1 MRGGMATESPPRYKG
16 KPDLAIAGQPSR
28 WPRRLGVSLGINGG
42 GLGSGCEAAWGARR
56 VGRAIEITVHPVVE
70 GLPVPCDLDT
80 SIKGAL
86 RAGHLKRAKR
96 MPNIRSGCGN
106 RDRWEENEVLIPVK
120 KIDSQRPLLDALGEL
135 SRRCCVN
142 KKENAER
149 VANYL
154 QTMGIIWRMLS
165 RPKAMIIG
173 QIAYLDA
180 NGVTPLP

>member
-120 KIDSQRPLLDALGEL
+120 KIDSQRPLLDALIQTSG
-135 SRRCCVN
+135 S
-142 KKENAER
+142 ER
-149 VANYL
+149 AFDLY
-154 QTMGIIWRMLS
+154 M
-165 RPKAMIIG
+165 KARSLHQLYSGHGSSPWPGSPPVPMR
-173 QIAYLDA
+173 ASS
-180 NGVTPLP
+180 P

>member
-120 KIDSQRPLLDALGEL
+120 KIDSQRPLLDALTQPPPCKPKL
-135 SRRCCVN
+135 NTSIWCLMNTRRS
-142 KKENAER
+142 
-149 VANYL
+149 L
-154 QTMGIIWRMLS
+154 
-165 RPKAMIIG
+165 
-173 QIAYLDA
+173 
-180 NGVTPLP
+180 

>member
-120 KIDSQRPLLDALGEL
+120 KIDSQRPLLDALRLTHQESFL
-135 SRRCCVN
+135 SYLVSLCVSL
-142 KKENAER
+142 
-149 VANYL
+149 VA
-154 QTMGIIWRMLS
+154 
-165 RPKAMIIG
+165 
-173 QIAYLDA
+173 
-180 NGVTPLP
+180 